1 MGIFKFIVRRVLFGL
16 LTIFIVASVVFVLTQ
31 VLADPAKAILGK
43 DGTGDQL
50 IAKRKEL
57 GLEGSKLH
65 QYLSWLGNL
74 VFHQQAPKSFTNKL
88 GMTEFLSF
96 RMKNSLFLM
105 VACSVISIPISIV
118 IGAVAARRR
127 DRTFDSVTSGVN
139 LFLAGTPE
147 YVLGVA
153 LLFLFATNVWKIFPG
168 TVRIRPGENPWV
180 DAKQLV
186 LPVMT
191 LVLAVVPYV
200 SRTMRASTVEVLES
214 DYIEMARLKGLSEQ
228 TVLWRHALPNAIGP
242 ALQVIAINVAYL
254 VAGVITVEALFNYPG
269 VGLAM
274 RDAVQGHDAATVQFI
289 AIFISGIYVVV
300 NLLADV
306 GTILITPRLRTT
318 IS

>member
-16 LTIFIVASVVFVLTQ
+16 LTIFVVASVVFVLTQ
-31 VLADPAKAILGK
+31 VLSDPAKAILGK

-50 IAKRKEL
+50 IAKRVEL
-57 GLEGSKLH
+57 GLDGTKLH

-88 GMTEFLSF
+88 GMTEFLGS

-105 VACSVISIPISIV
+105 GACSVISIPISIV

-127 DRTFDSVTSGVN
+127 DKAFDSATSGVN
-139 LFLAGTPE
+139 QFLAGTPE

-153 LLFLFATNVWKIFPG
+153 LLFLFATNVWRVFPG
-168 TVRIRPGENPWV
+168 TVRIRPEESPWV
-180 DAKQLV
+180 SPKQLL
-186 LPVMT
+186 LPVLT

-214 DYIEMARLKGLSEQ
+214 DYVEMARLKGLSER

-254 VAGVITVEALFNYPG
+254 VAGVITVEALFNFPG

-274 RDAVQGHDAATVQFI
+274 RDAVQGHDATTVQFI
-289 AIFISGIYVVV
+289 AIFISTIYVVV